1 MHERAT
7 HDTSNCSIA
16 RSLEVLGERWT
27 FLILREAYYGVTRFS
42 DLEQVLGC
50 ARNLLASRLQM
61 LVREGILTREPYH
74 VPGER
79 ARSHYVLTEKG
90 QQLIPALV
98 ALMEWGDR
106 YLADPAGPAVRAQHH
121 GCGHR
126 VRVEMRCDAGHR
138 VHDAHGIDLE
148 PGPGFRPVSEQI
160 DSVAT

>member
-1 MHERAT
+1 MLDRAT

-16 RSLEVLGERWT
+16 RSLGVLGERWT
-27 FLILREAYYGVTRFS
+27 FLILREAWYGVTRFS

-74 VPGER
+74 LPGER
-79 ARSHYVLTEKG
+79 ARSHYVLTDKG
-90 QQLIPALV
+90 EELVPALV

-106 YLADPAGPAVRAQHH
+106 HLADPAGEAVRAHHH

-126 VRVEMRCDAGHR
+126 VRVEMRCEAGHR
-138 VHDAHGIDLE
+138 VHRASEIDLE
-148 PGPGFRPVSEQI
+148 PGPGFRLLSGRV
-160 DSVAT
+160 DSPTA

>member
-1 MHERAT
+1 MHERTT

-27 FLILREAYYGVTRFS
+27 FLILREAWYGVTRFS

-61 LVREGILTREPYH
+61 LVREGILAREPYH

-90 QQLIPALV
+90 QQLLPALL

-106 YLADPAGPAVRAQHH
+106 YLADPAGEAVRTRHH
-121 GCGHR
+121 DCGQR

-138 VHDAHGIDLE
+138 VHDAQGLDLE
-148 PGPGFRPVSEQI
+148 PGPGFRLASDRVGSG
-160 DSVAT
+160 AT